1 MGKGFERRVGGGG
14 VMSGYGEL
22 RAPEAECPES
32 ASWIKR
38 VASARFK
45 ARVDDV
51 ARRMVVKKS
60 SFMELSLLVGMQ
72 P

>member
-1 MGKGFERRVGGGG
+1 MSGFELG
-14 VMSGYGEL
+14 
-22 RAPEAECPES
+22 APEAGWPES
-32 ASWIKR
+32 ASWITR

-60 SFMELSLLVGMQ
+60 SFMDLSLVGCDAALANAFSQ
-72 P
+72 R